1 MYLNQ
6 LTADVTGLTVYAGPI
21 EGTALGNILVQM
33 ITSKEIKDIA
43 EARKFIRDSFEIK
56 EIKPR

>member
-43 EARKFIRDSFEIK
+43 EARKFIRNSFEIK